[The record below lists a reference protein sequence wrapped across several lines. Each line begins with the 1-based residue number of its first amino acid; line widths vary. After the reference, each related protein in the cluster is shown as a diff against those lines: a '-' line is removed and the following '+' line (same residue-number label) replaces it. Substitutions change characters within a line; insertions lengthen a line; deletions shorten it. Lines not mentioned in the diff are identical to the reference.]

1 MPPYDIGQLAQNV
14 LDALNKLSALRAAGA
29 SEYSIRLAESALKAA
44 QVAEQAATGSQFG
57 MGAGSGMGVTGLAR
71 LASEAGFATP
81 GLFGAAAGSAG
92 LIGAGGLLLGGST
105 PSREQAQQMQ
115 ANPSPTWAEL
125 GGRVLQG
132 ARSGLNTLFNI
143 GNPPPPQ
150 PTNYPS
156 TFSVPTTGQPAWGT
170 TGSPS
175 RSPDALMEQNARRM
189 TALRKVFRPR
199 GTRQRLN

>member
-1 MPPYDIGQLAQNV
+1 MPPYDIGQLAQKV
-14 LDALNKLSALRAAGA
+14 LDAFNKLSALRAAGA
-29 SEYSIRLAESALKAA
+29 SGYSIRLAESALKAA

-57 MGAGSGMGVTGLAR
+57 MGAGSGMGVTGL
-71 LASEAGFATP
+71 T
-81 GLFGAAAGSAG
+81 
-92 LIGAGGLLLGGST
+92 GGLNAVGFDWSMY
-105 PSREQAQQMQ
+105 EQAFGLPHTPTLAENAISQLAQGLPEV
-115 ANPSPTWAEL
+115 PSTIGSMFKTL
-125 GGRVLQG
+125 GQG
-132 ARSGLNTLFNI
+132 VRSGLDTILNI